1 MMDTNSNL
9 NTSLPQ
15 TYFNVEFKNIA
26 AKNLLSATRETGEK
40 LASLAGETG
49 FAQILAQESEK
60 HRKLQDLRQGP
71 DRDNVRKAPIVY

>member
-1 MMDTNSNL
+1 MMNANNNQITNPAL
-9 NTSLPQ
+9 TYLPGEYKQ
-15 TYFNVEFKNIA
+15 SA

-60 HRKLQDLRQGP
+60 HRKLQDLRQGA
-71 DRDNVRKAPIVY
+71 DKDGVRKAPVIY